1 MKREQK
7 KVCDNMNNLK
17 KYLPS
22 KKFIAV
28 ILIIVIFI
36 ALFFGIKEIVSF
48 FKNKKAN
55 KGEGEQ
61 ITMTVGGL
69 IQKDSNENGIADW
82 EEYLWGLDP
91 KKNGDKNREFIT
103 NKKKSLEQSGLISIG
118 DDSKQISDNE
128 LLSREFFATIIS
140 LQQTGEINQE
150 SIDSV
155 AQAVGQRVEA
165 TPIPDIYT
173 KIDMNIVQ
181 NESLDTKDKYYNDL
195 SNLITKYENA
205 DIGSELVIIAQG
217 LSSQDPQALYA
228 AKTIAVA
235 YRSFGSELI
244 GIPVPGS
251 LVSTHLALANNY
263 EKTAQSIE
271 GLVKMLN
278 DPILG
283 MSSVL
288 NYKKYTDAI
297 ALDLEKLSNI
307 LQ

>member
-1 MKREQK
+1 
-7 KVCDNMNNLK
+7 MNNLK

-22 KKFIAV
+22 KKFIS
-28 ILIIVIFI
+28 ILLIIVIFI
-36 ALFFGIKEIVSF
+36 ALFFGIKEIFSF
-48 FKNKKAN
+48 LKNRKIN

-103 NKKKSLEQSGLISIG
+103 NKKKSLEQSGLISID

-181 NESLDTKDKYYNDL
+181 NESLATKEKYHNDL

-251 LVSTHLALANNY
+251 LVSIHLALANNY

-271 GLVKMLN
+271 GLIKMLN

-283 MSSVL
+283 MSSIL

>member
-1 MKREQK
+1 M
-7 KVCDNMNNLK
+7 DNLK

-22 KKFIAV
+22 KKFISIV
-28 ILIIVIFI
+28 LILVIFV
-36 ALFFGIKEIVSF
+36 ALFFGVRGIISF
-48 FKNKKAN
+48 FKNRKAN
-55 KGEGEQ
+55 KGEGQQ

-91 KKNGDKNREFIT
+91 KKNGGKNREFIT
-103 NKKKSLEQSGLISIG
+103 NKKQALEQNGVISIT

-128 LLSREFFATIIS
+128 VLSREFFATIIS

-155 AQAVGQRVEA
+155 AEAVGQKIEV
-165 TPIPDIYT
+165 TSIPDIYT

-181 NESLDTKDKYYNDL
+181 NESLTTKEKYHSDL
-195 SNLITKYENA
+195 SNLINKYENS

-217 LSSQDPQALYA
+217 LNDQDPQALYA
-228 AKTIAVA
+228 AKTIATA

-251 LVSTHLALANNY
+251 LVSIHLALANNY

-283 MSSVL
+283 MSSIL
-288 NYKKYTDAI
+288 SYKKYTDAI
-297 ALDLEKLSNI
+297 AIDLEKLSNI